1 MSLRDFNY
9 QEDYRSGSDDLLSD
23 FFQPCLSR
31 AQVYWRAA
39 GYFCS
44 SALEALGTPLD
55 EFVTRGGTMRL
66 LTSVELTQRDVE
78 AIQAGQDQRE
88 VSEER
93 ILQIIDE
100 QFSHGVGDGVSRLLA
115 LLRTGR
121 LELRLAIPSNG
132 FGGIYHEKVGLFFDN
147 QPEEGGDFVA
157 FSGSSNESRSAF
169 ERNYECVDVF
179 PSWDDLA
186 RAQRKRHHFET
197 LWNNQDKGA
206 QVFLFSEAA
215 KRNLIRLAE
224 HGGNSQFL
232 PTIEE
237 EQNGESP
244 DSKWRHQDDA
254 RAAFLKHERGVLEM
268 ATGTGKTKTALS
280 LVKILF
286 ESNKID
292 TVIISTNGTDLLSQW
307 HAQVIAQRKD
317 WSSHIGV
324 YRHFA
329 GFKDAEDFRL
339 NPKKAV
345 LLCSHSPLAS
355 VLKRLKPEIAS
366 RTLIIYDEVHGLGS
380 PGNRRELTGLSDPI
394 RFRLGLS
401 ATPEREYDED
411 GNDFIETHVGPTLY
425 EFGLKEAIERGIL
438 APFNYHPLP
447 YFLSLED
454 KQKLRDVH
462 AQSAARAA
470 SGNSMSPEEVWMA
483 LARVYKLS
491 REKLSPF
498 KKFLQSHPDVLRRC
512 IIFVE
517 TKEYG
522 EEVTNII
529 HSYRNDFHTYFAEN
543 DSEVLAR
550 FGRGELECLVTCHRL
565 SEGIDI
571 RSLQTVILFSSSK
584 ARLETIQRIGRCLR
598 TNPDEPGKIATV
610 VDFVRQ
616 SEKDDGDLNAD
627 QEREIWLSDLAT
639 VRPLP
644 RSN

>member
-1 MSLRDFNY
+1 MSLRDLNY
-9 QEDYRSGSDDLLSD
+9 QEDYRSGSDDLLDD
-23 FFQPCLSR
+23 FFRPSLSQ

-55 EFVTRGGTMRL
+55 EFILRGGTMRL

-88 VSEER
+88 VSEDR

-132 FGGIYHEKVGLFFDN
+132 FGGIYHEKVGLFFDE
-147 QPEEGGDFVA
+147 QPEENGDFVA

-224 HGGNSQFL
+224 HEGNSPPL
-232 PTIEE
+232 LTTEE
-237 EQNGESP
+237 ELGSKSP
-244 DSKWRHQDDA
+244 DLKWRHQDDA
-254 RAAFLKHERGVLEM
+254 RAAFLTHERGILEM

-286 ESNKID
+286 ERNDID
-292 TVIISTNGTDLLSQW
+292 TVIISTNGKDLLLQW
-307 HAQVIAQRKD
+307 HAQVLTQRKD

-324 YRHFA
+324 YCHFA
-329 GFKDAEDFRL
+329 GFKEAEDFRL

-345 LLCSHSPLAS
+345 LLCSHSPLPS

-380 PGNRRELTGLSDPI
+380 PGNHRELAGLSDSI

-401 ATPEREYDED
+401 ATPEREYDD
-411 GNDFIETHVGPTLY
+411 GNDFIETHVGPILY
-425 EFGLKEAIERGIL
+425 EFGLKEAIARGIL
-438 APFNYHPLP
+438 APFDYHPLP

-454 KQKLRDVH
+454 KQNLRNVH
-462 AQSAARAA
+462 AQKAARAS
-470 SGNSMSPEEVWMA
+470 SGNPMSLEEVWMA

-498 KKFLQSHPDVLRRC
+498 KEFLQSHPDVLKRC

-529 HSYRNDFHTYFAEN
+529 HRYRNDYHTYFAEN
-543 DSEVLAR
+543 DSEVLSR

-598 TNPDEPGKIATV
+598 TNPDEPGKFATI
-610 VDFVRQ
+610 VDFIRQ
-616 SEKDDGDLNAD
+616 SEKGDSGLNAD